1 MTALETPQ
9 VFLFCFLEKT
19 ATFTQAPRPLH
30 RITCLPE
37 SFLKPQFTLRDLLTK
52 RECHKEV
59 GGLSRL
65 RRASRFSR
73 TEFFASPQDTMTEQA
88 LEALSASLGT
98 RKPEPELDLSSI
110 KEVDEVLTWG
120 LTYKAC

>member
-1 MTALETPQ
+1 MQTGPIPC
-9 VFLFCFLEKT
+9 FLSPVSYFFCFFFCWVSSKT
-19 ATFTQAPRPLH
+19 AF
-30 RITCLPE
+30 PE

-73 TEFFASPQDTMTEQA
+73 TEFFVSPQDTMTEQA

-98 RKPEPELDLSSI
+98 RKPEPELDPSSI